1 MTHQKRLSIPKSW
14 KAGKKGQKW
23 VSSTR
28 PGPHSQA
35 RSLPLGIIIRDIL
48 KLVDNSREGKKI
60 LSEGKVLV
68 DGIPRKDLRF
78 PVGLFDVIALPA
90 INEAYRMLQ
99 DEKGRLSIHKL
110 SETNVNK
117 LCRIDNKT
125 ILKGGKVQLNLSDGT
140 NILGSNEYNTKDS
153 LILSLPDKQVV
164 KHLQFKV
171 GNLAMVVGGQHSG
184 EIGKIKEIREVK
196 SSRHNT
202 VAISGETD
210 FETIEDYVIV
220 IGEDKPEIR
229 LGGEAIE

>member
-14 KAGKKGQKW
+14 KVGKKGYKW
-23 VSSTR
+23 VSTTR
-28 PGPHSQA
+28 PGPHSRV
-35 RSLPLGIIIRDIL
+35 RSLPLGIIIRDVL

-78 PVGLFDVIALPA
+78 PIGLFDVITLPLL
-90 INEAYRMLQ
+90 NESYRMLQ
-99 DEKGRLSIHKL
+99 DEKGRLNLHKL
-110 SETNVNK
+110 NETQVNK
-117 LCRIDNKT
+117 LCRINDKT

-140 NILGSNEYNTKDS
+140 NILGSNEYGTKDS
-153 LILSLPDKQVV
+153 LILSVPDKQIV

-184 EIGKIKEIREVK
+184 ELGKIKEIREVK

-202 VAISGETD
+202 VTISGDKE

-220 IGEDKPEIR
+220 IGEEKPEIR
-229 LGGEAIE
+229 LGGELSE